1 VGHQPINERPRCGR
15 HFCEDTDMK
24 TIAFAGLGSMR
35 LPMAKNLVQRGFAV
49 RGVDLN
55 PRALEALAAAGG
67 SRAATAKEAA
77 AGADAIVLM
86 VVNAAQ
92 AEAVL
97 FDGGALEVLAQ
108 DGIVCLMA
116 TCPPG
121 AVEKIAARVEAA
133 GRRFIDA
140 PVSGGVVGAANASLT
155 IMAAGS
161 DEAFAAI
168 KPVFDAMGQRI
179 FHVGRRAGQGATV
192 KAVNQLLC
200 GVHIAVVAEAFALA
214 AKVGVDL
221 GVLLEIMS
229 GSAASS
235 WMLKDRGPRMLR
247 SNPEVTSAVDIFV
260 KDLGI
265 VLETGRETKAALPI
279 AAVAHQM
286 FLAASGRGEGA
297 ADDSQVIRSY
307 YALNG
312 TPPPA

>member
-1 VGHQPINERPRCGR
+1 
-15 HFCEDTDMK
+15 MK
-24 TIAFAGLGSMR
+24 TIAFAGLGSMG
-35 LPMAKNLVQRGFAV
+35 LPMAKNLLKRGFSV
-49 RGVDLN
+49 RGFDVN
-55 PRALEALAAAGG
+55 PRALAEVTAVGG
-67 SRAATAKEAA
+67 FGSGSASEAA
-77 AGADAIVLM
+77 AGADALILM
-86 VVNAAQ
+86 VVNAVQ

-97 FDGGALEVLAQ
+97 FDGGAVAALAK

-121 AVEKIAARVEAA
+121 AVEGIAARVEAS
-133 GRRFIDA
+133 GRRFVDA
-140 PVSGGVVGAANASLT
+140 PVSGGVVGAVEASLT
-155 IMAAGS
+155 IMAAAS
-161 DEAFAAI
+161 EESFAAI
-168 KPVFDAMGQRI
+168 KPVFDAIGQRV

-214 AKVGVDL
+214 ATVGVDL
-221 GVLLEIMS
+221 NVLLEIMS
-229 GSAASS
+229 GSSASS

-279 AAVAHQM
+279 AAIAHQM

-312 TPPPA
+312 TQPPG